1 MVENKS
7 SIDELIQKAA
17 QLLHLDVDTTRQ
29 CVGAILAFLK
39 QHHGKFDF
47 SKLTNAVDGIS
58 DLITEAEDDD
68 SLPQIPKPR
77 PGVPTSKSEGAA
89 PTTDGPPVAGAST
102 TSSGASASSSTPSS
116 LFNLAVILFRL
127 LGVFAIIKQLLS
139 LVPVVG
145 QSAVRLI
152 ESVEDGSISDGAQ
165 LLQILKTKIN
175 KEQAIRLVK
184 LVVDFMQEN
193 LDAGTL
199 SSLRTE
205 VPAVKAIMSGSEGK
219 TKED

>member
-29 CVGAILAFLK
+29 CIGAILAFLK

-47 SKLTNAVDGIS
+47 SKLTGAIAGIE
-58 DLITEAEDDD
+58 DLISEAEDDD

-89 PTTDGPPVAGAST
+89 PTTDSPPVAGA
-102 TSSGASASSSTPSS
+102 ASSTTPSS
-116 LFNLAVILFRL
+116 LFNLVVTLFRL
-127 LGVFAIIKQLLS
+127 LGVFAILKQLLS

-145 QSAVRLI
+145 PSAVRLI
-152 ESVEDGSISDGAQ
+152 ESVEDGSISDAAQ
-165 LLQILKTKIN
+165 LVQILKTKIN

-184 LVVDFMQEN
+184 LVVAFMQEN
-193 LDAGTL
+193 LDADTL
-199 SSLRTE
+199 SSLKTE
-205 VPAVKAIMSGSEGK
+205 VPAVKAIMSASEGHV
-219 TKED
+219 KED